1 MHNMTGFLGAAV
13 GVAIAVVI
21 WVVVVS
27 LRKERSGD
35 APQFDERQL
44 AARAKAYSSAFF
56 TLLGYLAV
64 VALLD
69 SVAEVRWCDLYTACF
84 LGMMLALDVFA
95 VAAIRS
101 DAYFGIHERPV
112 ASIVLFA
119 FVAVLNLSVAI
130 ARFAAGEP
138 LETDRLAE
146 ALAISHAEAAEQCV
160 LLQQRL
166 AESELPLELRR
177 LENSWQLCTIAGYDA
192 VIRTAL
198 ELRSNTP
205 LSNAAME
212 VLAVVAYN
220 QPVTRSFIE
229 QVRGVDSSSVVASL
243 EEKGLIEEA
252 GRMELPGRPV
262 AFRTTAAFLRCF
274 GLSDLSEL
282 PELQPPEEAEE
293 TEEEEQLGFDDLTPE
308 EEK

>member
-44 AARAKAYSSAFF
+44 AARARAYSSAFF

-64 VALLD
+64 VVLD
-69 SVAEVRWCDLYTACF
+69 SVAEVHGCDLYTACF

-119 FVAVLNLSVAI
+119 FVAVLNLGVAI
-130 ARFAAGEP
+130 ARFATGEP
-138 LETDRLAE
+138 L
-146 ALAISHAEAAEQCV
+146 
-160 LLQQRL
+160 
-166 AESELPLELRR
+166 
-177 LENSWQLCTIAGYDA
+177 LENGLLTRESSMNLILGIAF
-192 VIRTAL
+192 V
-198 ELRSNTP
+198 
-205 LSNAAME
+205 
-212 VLAVVAYN
+212 
-220 QPVTRSFIE
+220 PVTAASIVSA
-229 QVRGVDSSSVVASL
+229 VRARREDA
-243 EEKGLIEEA
+243 
-252 GRMELPGRPV
+252 
-262 AFRTTAAFLRCF
+262 
-274 GLSDLSEL
+274 
-282 PELQPPEEAEE
+282 
-293 TEEEEQLGFDDLTPE
+293 
-308 EEK
+308 